1 MAKGKGSK
9 KGKKTRKATGNA
21 PPEDEVDT
29 SMVDEDD
36 SLDPEDLEYFQD
48 SQRSFT
54 FLQEVAAE

>member
-1 MAKGKGSK
+1 MAKEKGNK
-9 KGKKTRKATGNA
+9 RAKKTGKA
-21 PPEDEVDT
+21 PPEDEDDM
-29 SMVDEDD
+29 SMDEDD